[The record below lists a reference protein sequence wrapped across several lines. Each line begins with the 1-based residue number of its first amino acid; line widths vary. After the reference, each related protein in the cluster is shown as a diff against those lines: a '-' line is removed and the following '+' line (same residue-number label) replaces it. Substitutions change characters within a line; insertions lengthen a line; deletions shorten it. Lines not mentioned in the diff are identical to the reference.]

1 MGAAFANLLL
11 TLLITQAADLPQTII
26 DQAIKARGGSDQL
39 GQIKAFQ
46 AKTKGHIYVG
56 ESALAFTVTIQ
67 SQLPDQYKHVM
78 DYQRNGQM
86 IKQIQGYTG
95 DKAWIKINDEPQ
107 DIDKIVEHLQRIRY
121 AERLTTLLILKDK
134 NYQLSSLA
142 DSKVDSQDA
151 AGLLVAAPHKTPVK
165 LFFDKSTGLLLKTE
179 HRLKDP
185 RNPDGEEITQESSY
199 SDYRIPDTTSADEQ
213 ALKTAR
219 IETNGPS
226 LLEYMRRRIAAPL
239 DADKVR
245 ALIRQL
251 GDGSFEIREKAT
263 QALIALGEPAA
274 PFLQPAAKSTD
285 LEVARRAE
293 RCLQAIIKDP
303 ARRQTEAATTIAA
316 IRLLA
321 KKKPPGTTEA
331 LLAFFSQPSSVEIEC
346 EIRFALRILG
356 KSDGQP
362 DPVLAKAME
371 DKDPRRRQ
379 AAAEALGRAPLPPGS
394 RLLLPD
400 VKYPM
405 KGAVFRDGKKFM
417 DWEVL
422 DVIFLNHI
430 DDKEF
435 TMP

>member
-11 TLLITQAADLPQTII
+11 TLLIIQAADSSQTII

-39 GQIKAFQ
+39 SQIKAFQ
-46 AKTKGHIYVG
+46 AKTKGHIYVAD
-56 ESALAFTVTIQ
+56 SAYPFTATIQ

-78 DYQRNGQM
+78 DYLRNGQAL
-86 IKQIQGYTG
+86 KQIQIYAG
-95 DKAWIKINDEPQ
+95 DKAWIHVNDEPQ
-107 DIDKIVEHLQRIRY
+107 ELDEQLLEALLRGRY
-121 AERLTTLLILKDK
+121 AERLSNPALLKDRT
-134 NYQLSSLA
+134 YQLSSLG
-142 DSKVDSQDA
+142 DSKVEGHDV
-151 AGLLVAAPHKTPVK
+151 AGVLATTAKKPPVK

-179 HRLKDP
+179 HRQMDP
-185 RNPDGEEITQESSY
+185 RSREEITQESFY
-199 SDYRIPDTTSADEQ
+199 SDCRIPDTTMADEQ
-213 ALKTAR
+213 ALKAAR

-226 LLEYMRRRIAAPL
+226 LLEYIRRRIATPI
-239 DADKVR
+239 DGEKVR

-251 GDGSFEIREKAT
+251 GDDSFEVREKAT
-263 QALIALGEPAA
+263 QALIALGEPAV

-303 ARRQTEAATTIAA
+303 VRRETEAATTIAA
-316 IRLLA
+316 VRLLT

-331 LLAFFSQPSSVEIEC
+331 LLTLFSQPSSVEIER

-362 DPVLAKAME
+362 DPVLVKAME

-379 AAAEALGRAPLPPGS
+379 VAAEALGRAPLPPGS
-394 RLLLPD
+394 RLLLPN
-400 VKYPM
+400 VAYPM
-405 KGAVFRDGKKFM
+405 KGAVFRGGKKFM

-435 TMP
+435 TLP

>member
-11 TLLITQAADLPQTII
+11 TLLIIQAAGSPETII
-26 DQAIKARGGSDQL
+26 DQAIKARGGADQL

-56 ESALAFTVTIQ
+56 ESALSFTATIQ

-78 DYQRNGQM
+78 DYLRNGQVM
-86 IKQIQGYTG
+86 KQIQVYAGN
-95 DKAWIKINDEPQ
+95 KAWIHINEQPQ
-107 DIDKIVEHLQRIRY
+107 ELDAQLLEALLTLRY
-121 AERLTTLLILKDK
+121 AERLNNPALLKDK
-134 NYQLSSLA
+134 TYQLSSLG
-142 DSKVDSQDA
+142 DSKVEGHDV
-151 AGLLVAAPHKTPVK
+151 AGVLIATVKKPPVK
-165 LFFDKSTGLLLKTE
+165 LFFDKSTGLLVKEE
-179 HRLKDP
+179 HRQTDP
-185 RNPDGEEITQESSY
+185 RSREEMTQESFY
-199 SDYRIPDTTSADEQ
+199 SDYRIPDTTAADEQ
-213 ALKTAR
+213 VLKAAR
-219 IETNGPS
+219 IETNGPA
-226 LLEYMRRRIAAPL
+226 LLEYVRRRIAAPL

-251 GDGSFEIREKAT
+251 GDDSFEIREKAT

-331 LLAFFSQPSSVEIEC
+331 LLALFSQPSSGAIER

-362 DPVLAKAME
+362 DPVLAKAIE

-394 RLLLPD
+394 RLLLPN
-400 VKYPM
+400 VAYPM
-405 KGAVFRDGKKFM
+405 KGVVLRDGKKFM

-435 TMP
+435 VMP

>member
-1 MGAAFANLLL
+1 LEALL
-11 TLLITQAADLPQTII
+11 
-26 DQAIKARGGSDQL
+26 RG
-39 GQIKAFQ
+39 
-46 AKTKGHIYVG
+46 
-56 ESALAFTVTIQ
+56 
-67 SQLPDQYKHVM
+67 
-78 DYQRNGQM
+78 
-86 IKQIQGYTG
+86 
-95 DKAWIKINDEPQ
+95 
-107 DIDKIVEHLQRIRY
+107 RY
-121 AERLTTLLILKDK
+121 AERLSNPVLLKDK
-134 NYQLSSLA
+134 IYQLSSLG
-142 DSKVDSQDA
+142 DSKVEGHDVASVMADA
-151 AGLLVAAPHKTPVK
+151 AKKPPVK

-179 HRLKDP
+179 HRQMDP
-185 RNPDGEEITQESSY
+185 RSREEITQESFY

-226 LLEYMRRRIAAPL
+226 LLECIRRRIAAPL

-251 GDGSFEIREKAT
+251 GDDSFEIREKAS
-263 QALIALGEPAA
+263 QALIALGEPAV
-274 PFLQPAAKSTD
+274 PFLQAAAKSTD

-316 IRLLA
+316 IRLLT

-331 LLAFFSQPSSVEIEC
+331 LLALSSQPSSVEIER

-379 AAAEALGRAPLPPGS
+379 AAAEALGRAPLPPGR

-400 VKYPM
+400 VTYPM

>member
-11 TLLITQAADLPQTII
+11 TLLIIQAAGSPETII
-26 DQAIKARGGSDQL
+26 DQAIKARGGADQL

-56 ESALAFTVTIQ
+56 ESALSFTATIQ

-78 DYQRNGQM
+78 DYLRNGQVM
-86 IKQIQGYTG
+86 KQIQVYAGN
-95 DKAWIKINDEPQ
+95 KAWIHINEQPQ
-107 DIDKIVEHLQRIRY
+107 ELDAQLLEALLTLRY
-121 AERLTTLLILKDK
+121 AERLNNPALLKDK
-134 NYQLSSLA
+134 TYQLSSLG
-142 DSKVDSQDA
+142 DSKVEGHDV
-151 AGLLVAAPHKTPVK
+151 AGVLIATVKKPPVK
-165 LFFDKSTGLLLKTE
+165 LFFDKSTGLLVKEE
-179 HRLKDP
+179 HRQTDP
-185 RNPDGEEITQESSY
+185 RSREEMTQESFY
-199 SDYRIPDTTSADEQ
+199 SDYRIPDTTAADEQ
-213 ALKTAR
+213 VLKAAR
-219 IETNGPS
+219 IETNGPA
-226 LLEYMRRRIAAPL
+226 LLEYVRRRIAAPL

-251 GDGSFEIREKAT
+251 GDDSFEIREKAT

-331 LLAFFSQPSSVEIEC
+331 LLALFSQPSSVEIER

-362 DPVLAKAME
+362 DPVLAKAIE

-394 RLLLPD
+394 RLLLPN
-400 VKYPM
+400 VAYPM
-405 KGAVFRDGKKFM
+405 KGVVLRDGKKFM

-435 TMP
+435 VMP